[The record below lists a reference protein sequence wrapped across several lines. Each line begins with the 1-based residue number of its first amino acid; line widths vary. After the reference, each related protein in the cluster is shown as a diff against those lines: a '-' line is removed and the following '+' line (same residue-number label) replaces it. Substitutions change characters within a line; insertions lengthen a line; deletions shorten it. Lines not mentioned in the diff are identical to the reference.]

1 MKIRSLSY
9 NYPKITMVMLKYRA
23 QNRLIYSRFRGDT
36 EMKKLALFLALLL
49 VMFTVP
55 AFAFI
60 VDVPEETIFV
70 PLGTSREVDFKIHS
84 SRTEDISFT
93 VLDAK
98 PWITQSASQVRAIQ
112 DDPVK
117 ISVFITPFDDTQP
130 SVYRFTL
137 LFEAASG
144 EQQKKFLFVSVD
156 KLDLV
161 EIEKIEVSGNFTP
174 NNQVNVVAYLKN
186 YKSKVVQ
193 DIRMTSSIQ
202 SPTSKLI
209 EFDQIIDNMDP
220 GETKNISFSFTLPRQ
235 TEAGL
240 YSANVKISADGVTRE
255 KSRTFT
261 VIKQAQFTK
270 EASQRPSIFGF
281 TRVLTVTNIGNTDD
295 NVEVTEI
302 LSPLDSAFYSGPTPN
317 MIKDSEFTW
326 LLSGMRPGET
336 RVLEYG
342 VNYSPLFLFIIVIII
357 AAWVFLF
364 KVRTVR
370 IRKFMLEKKFIE
382 EGEQFTV
389 GVEIRNSTGK
399 KLDDVTLKDFVP
411 SVFEI
416 KDGEGPKPAR
426 KKMAAGTELTWKLKD
441 LHNNEERILSYKI
454 LPVFGVHG
462 TLRLPQAS
470 AEFVRGKKPVEIK
483 SMYTS
488 IGIETENYGE
498 KRHFMRKK

>member
-1 MKIRSLSY
+1 
-9 NYPKITMVMLKYRA
+9 
-23 QNRLIYSRFRGDT
+23 
-36 EMKKLALFLALLL
+36 MKKLALFLVL
-49 VMFTVP
+49 VLAVFAVP
-55 AFAFI
+55 TFAFI
-60 VDVPEETIFV
+60 VNVPDETIFV
-70 PLGTSREVDFKIHS
+70 PLGTSRQVDFGIQS
-84 SRTEDISFT
+84 SKTEDISFT

-98 PWITQSASQVRAIQ
+98 PWVTQSASQVRAVQ
-112 DDPVK
+112 DEPTK
-117 ISVFITPFDDTQP
+117 LSVFITPYDDTQP

-161 EIEKIEVSGNFTP
+161 EVEKIEVSGNFTP
-174 NNQVNVVAYLKN
+174 NTQVNVVAFLKN

-193 DIRMTSSIQ
+193 DIKMSSSIQ
-202 SPTSKLI
+202 SPTTKLI
-209 EFDQIIDNMDP
+209 EFDQVIDNMDP
-220 GETKNISFSFTLPRQ
+220 GETKNISFSFMLPRQ
-235 TEAGL
+235 SEAGL
-240 YSANVKISADGVTRE
+240 YSANVRISADDVTRE

-281 TRVLTVTNIGNTDD
+281 TRIITVTNIGNTDD
-295 NVEVTEI
+295 NFEVTET
-302 LSPLDSAFYSGPTPN
+302 LSSIDSAFYSGPTPN
-317 MIKDSEFTW
+317 LIKGSQFTW

-336 RVLEYG
+336 RTIEYG
-342 VNYSPLFLFIIVIII
+342 VDYSPLFLFIIVLII
-357 AAWVFLF
+357 AGWVFFF
-364 KVRTVR
+364 KIRTVR
-370 IRKFMLEKKFIE
+370 IRKFILEKKFIE

-389 GVEIRNSTGK
+389 GVEIKNSTGK

-411 SVFEI
+411 SVFNI

-470 AEFVRGKKPVEIK
+470 AEFMRGKKPVEIK
-483 SMYTS
+483 SLYTS

-498 KRHFMRKK
+498 KRHFMHKK